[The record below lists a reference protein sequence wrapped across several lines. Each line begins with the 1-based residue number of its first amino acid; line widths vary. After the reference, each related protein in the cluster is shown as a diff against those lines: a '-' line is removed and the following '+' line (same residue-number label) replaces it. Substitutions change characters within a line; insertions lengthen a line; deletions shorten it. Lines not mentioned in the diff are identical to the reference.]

1 MSVNQESELI
11 ENISNLMK
19 RSFFND
25 LRITL
30 KNGVQV
36 EANKVILSAMSSF
49 FDRKLH
55 EKLTSDQFLEIEID
69 ISCSK
74 EILDLVIQFFYTG
87 KMIFES
93 LSLKELF
100 DLLCLLQLFE
110 SKVFTVVENFTRN
123 QINEDSFSLQD
134 LLMLSRTA
142 EDYNFEEIISSMIKC
157 FKSKIDEVSRLKEVK
172 NLSSNFLKALV
183 HINGEDAKNGL
194 YFTKFEIVT
203 TWLESNKISQDL
215 KTKILSNFDLRNFTN
230 QQLTS
235 TVRKS
240 KLFSDSSILDVLSNS
255 ILNLENKFEEQKQML
270 VTQENQFSLLSQQHL
285 EQIRIKDAKITEQET
300 ELSLLAKKHL
310 EQIEIKDAELGRNA
324 TELQNQKSKMTLFEI
339 EKKLD
344 KIEVHRMTSSKDI
357 RINQLVNELNQKKEE
372 IAKLQSDYTT
382 LHRAFTRTY
391 GYGH

>member
-87 KMIFES
+87 KMSFES

-100 DLLCLLQLFE
+100 DLLYLLQLFE
-110 SKVFTVVENFTRN
+110 SKVFSVVENFTRN
-123 QINEDSFSLQD
+123 QINEDSFSLED

-142 EDYNFEEIISSMIKC
+142 EDYNFVDIISSMIKC
-157 FKSKIDEVSRLKEVK
+157 FKSKINEVSKLEELKR
-172 NLSSNFLKALV
+172 LSSNFLEALV
-183 HINGEDAKNGL
+183 HTKGEDVKNCL
-194 YFTKFEIVT
+194 YVTKFEILT
-203 TWLESNKISQDL
+203 TWLESNKISEEL
-215 KTKILSNFDLRNFTN
+215 KTKLLSNFDLRKFTN
-230 QQLTS
+230 RQLS
-235 TVRKS
+235 SFVRKS
-240 KLFSDSSILDVLSNS
+240 KLFLESSILDVLCNS
-255 ILNLENKFEEQKQML
+255 ILDLEKKFEEQKQKLTMKD
-270 VTQENQFSLLSQQHL
+270 EKIIEIESEMSLLAKNHL
-285 EQIRIKDAKITEQET
+285 EQIKMKDAKLSEKDGELISET
-300 ELSLLAKKHL
+300 
-310 EQIEIKDAELGRNA
+310 I
-324 TELQNQKSKMTLFEI
+324 KMTFFETS
-339 EKKLD
+339 KKLEIMNL
-344 KIEVHRMTSSKDI
+344 KTEISLMKMTASEKDYQ
-357 RINQLVNELNQKKEE
+357 INNLANNLNQEKEKN
-372 IAKLQSDYTT
+372 AKLQSDYTS
-382 LHRAFTRTY
+382 LHRAYFRTY